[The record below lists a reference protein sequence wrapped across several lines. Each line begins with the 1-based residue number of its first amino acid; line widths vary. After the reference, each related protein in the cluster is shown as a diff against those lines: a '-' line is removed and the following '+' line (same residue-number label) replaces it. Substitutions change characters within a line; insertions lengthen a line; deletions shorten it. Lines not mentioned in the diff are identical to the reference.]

1 MIPKRQVILVAVLIW
16 LAAVVQ
22 GRAAHALS
30 IHGAQPDLRLVTLAC
45 GALLLG
51 PRGALLGFWTG
62 LLTASASP
70 PLMEGAASLYYGG
83 LFLGRLLAGTLAGGL
98 GRSLTSGNF
107 LVPPL
112 VTLAAT
118 LLAEAVTVVV
128 APGLALHHLRHWAW
142 LAGTGALYNM
152 MLALPVSLLLRGLGV
167 GRLRENPFGRL

>member
-1 MIPKRQVILVAVLIW
+1 MIPKRQVILVAALIW
-16 LAAVVQ
+16 LAAAAQ

-51 PRGALLGFWTG
+51 PRGVLLGFWTG
-62 LLTASASP
+62 LLTA
-70 PLMEGAASLYYGG
+70 AASADLYGS
-83 LFLGRLLAGTLAGGL
+83 LFLGRLLAGALAGGL
-98 GRSLTSGNF
+98 GRSLIGGNF

-118 LLAEAVTVVV
+118 LLAEAVTVVL

-142 LAGTGALYNM
+142 LAGSGALYNM
-152 MLALPVSLLLRGLGV
+152 VLALPVSLLLRRLGV
-167 GRLRENPFGRL
+167 GRLREDPFGRRL

>member
-1 MIPKRQVILVAVLIW
+1 MIPKRQVVLVAVLIW
-16 LAAVVQ
+16 LAAAAQ

-30 IHGAQPDLRLVTLAC
+30 IHGAQPDLRLVVLAC

-51 PRGALLGFWTG
+51 PRGVLLGFWTG
-62 LLTASASP
+62 LLTA
-70 PLMEGAASLYYGG
+70 AASADLYGS
-83 LFLGRLLAGTLAGGL
+83 LFLGRLLAGAMAGGL

-118 LLAEAVTVVV
+118 LLAEAVTVVL

-142 LAGTGALYNM
+142 LAGTGAVYNM
-152 MLALPVSLLLRGLGV
+152 VLALPVSLLLRLMGV